1 MKNSEVQT
9 LFVCGC
15 CKRSLPASA
24 FYINKKTGLP
34 GNYCKECRKT
44 VSRNHR
50 KNEKR
55 SLAYDRESNYPVIT
69 STEDP
74 MLRRELILHALE
86 TVAASIERKRRKVR
100 ESEFEYESGA
110 ASRTGSEPKS
120 KSEPES
126 KPESESVFESESKS
140 KSGPKPE
147 LELAD

>member
-100 ESEFEYESGA
+100 ESAFEYEPDAESRSGSA
-110 ASRTGSEPKS
+110 FESGSEL
-120 KSEPES
+120 KSELEL
-126 KPESESVFESESKS
+126 ELELQLQS

>member
-100 ESEFEYESGA
+100 ESEFECEPDAESPVRL
-110 ASRTGSEPKS
+110 S
-120 KSEPES
+120 
-126 KPESESVFESESKS
+126 
-140 KSGPKPE
+140 
-147 LELAD
+147 L

>member
-1 MKNSEVQT
+1 MKSSKVQT
-9 LFVCGC
+9 LCVCGC

-50 KNEKR
+50 KNEKC
-55 SLAYDRESNYPVIT
+55 SLACNRESSYPVIT

-74 MLRRELILHALE
+74 TLRRELILHALE

-100 ESEFEYESGA
+100 ESEFE
-110 ASRTGSEPKS
+110 
-120 KSEPES
+120 
-126 KPESESVFESESKS
+126 SESVFELELESKS
-140 KSGPKPE
+140 GSK

>member
-55 SLAYDRESNYPVIT
+55 SLAYDRESSYPVIT

-100 ESEFEYESGA
+100 ESAFEYEPDAESRSGSA
-110 ASRTGSEPKS
+110 FESGSEL
-120 KSEPES
+120 KSELEL
-126 KPESESVFESESKS
+126 ELELQLQS

>member
-1 MKNSEVQT
+1 
-9 LFVCGC
+9 
-15 CKRSLPASA
+15 
-24 FYINKKTGLP
+24 GLP

-55 SLAYDRESNYPVIT
+55 SLAYDRESSYPVIT

-100 ESEFEYESGA
+100 ESAFECEPDAESRSGSAFESG
-110 ASRTGSEPKS
+110 SESKSELELELQSKSEPKS
-120 KSEPES
+120 KSE
-126 KPESESVFESESKS
+126 
-140 KSGPKPE
+140 
-147 LELAD
+147 LAD

>member
-1 MKNSEVQT
+1 MKSSKVQT
-9 LFVCGC
+9 LCVCGC

-55 SLAYDRESNYPVIT
+55 SLACNRESSYPVIT

-74 MLRRELILHALE
+74 TLRRELILHALE

-100 ESEFEYESGA
+100 ESEFESESG
-110 ASRTGSEPKS
+110 SEFQ
-120 KSEPES
+120 
-126 KPESESVFESESKS
+126 SESVFELELESKS
-140 KSGPKPE
+140 RIKIRIGRN
-147 LELAD
+147 

>member
-15 CKRSLPASA
+15 CNRSLPASA

-55 SLAYDRESNYPVIT
+55 SLAYDRESSYPVIT

-74 MLRRELILHALE
+74 TLRRELILHALE

-100 ESEFEYESGA
+100 ESEFEYEPDAESRSGSA
-110 ASRTGSEPKS
+110 FESGSES
-120 KSEPES
+120 KSELQS
-126 KPESESVFESESKS
+126 KSELELQLQS

>member
-1 MKNSEVQT
+1 MKSSKVQT
-9 LFVCGC
+9 LCVCGC

-55 SLAYDRESNYPVIT
+55 SLACDRESNYPVIT
-69 STEDP
+69 STENP
-74 MLRRELILHALE
+74 TLRRELILHALE
-86 TVAASIERKRRKVR
+86 TVAASIERKRRKVPG
-100 ESEFEYESGA
+100 SEFQ
-110 ASRTGSEPKS
+110 
-120 KSEPES
+120 
-126 KPESESVFESESKS
+126 SESVFELELESKS
-140 KSGPKPE
+140 GSK